1 MTPVA
6 KLVDVGSLGS
16 YFESLSD
23 PRHTRNRKHLLVDVV
38 VIAVCG
44 VLCGGDGP
52 TAIHRWAKHR
62 APWLAQHLALPNG
75 IPSRD
80 CIRRLLVALKPEAF
94 QRCFQAWISDAIR
107 TDADDPARLV
117 AIDGKTCRRS
127 HDRAKGLGALHIV
140 SAWATEDGI
149 ALGQVATDA
158 KSNEITAIPQL
169 LEQIELAGTLITID
183 AMGCQKEIVEQ
194 VVTGGGDCVI
204 AVKDNQPRLLA
215 AIQTYFLD
223 HLERDLEELR
233 YRYHET
239 SDEGHGRIDERSY
252 YLTRVP
258 REFAPAKDWPW
269 VKAIGYAVRIT
280 RHADGTESDEVRYY
294 LSSRYLSGKRFGEA
308 VRGPLGDRVDAL
320 GAGRELPRG
329 RQPDPRA
336 DVGQQPEL
344 AAALRRD
351 AAEASSRQG
360 QPPREDDL
368 LRPQHRLPHGWSVR
382 RRRTGV
388 APGAAR
394 GGWCAARSCRCAWSS
409 ARCATPTAPCWRRGC
424 C

>member
-44 VLCGGDGP
+44 VLCGCDGP

-62 APWLAQHLALPNG
+62 APWLAGHLALPNG

-80 CIRRLLVALKPEAF
+80 CLRRLLVALKPEAF
-94 QRCFQAWISDAIR
+94 QRCFQAWIGDAI
-107 TDADDPARLV
+107 TADADDRGRLV

-169 LEQIELAGTLITID
+169 LEQIDLSGTLITID
-183 AMGCQKEIVEQ
+183 AMGCQKEIVAQ
-194 VVTGGGDCVI
+194 VVAGGGDCVI
-204 AVKDNQPRLLA
+204 AVKENQPRLLA
-215 AIQTYFLD
+215 AIQAHFLD
-223 HLERDLEELR
+223 HLGRDLEELR

-239 SDEGHGRIDERSY
+239 IDEGHGRIDERSY

-258 REFAPAKDWPW
+258 REFAP
-269 VKAIGYAVRIT
+269 V
-280 RHADGTESDEVRYY
+280 
-294 LSSRYLSGKRFGEA
+294 
-308 VRGPLGDRVDAL
+308 
-320 GAGRELPRG
+320 
-329 RQPDPRA
+329 
-336 DVGQQPEL
+336 
-344 AAALRRD
+344 
-351 AAEASSRQG
+351 
-360 QPPREDDL
+360 
-368 LRPQHRLPHGWSVR
+368 
-382 RRRTGV
+382 
-388 APGAAR
+388 
-394 GGWCAARSCRCAWSS
+394 
-409 ARCATPTAPCWRRGC
+409 
-424 C
+424 